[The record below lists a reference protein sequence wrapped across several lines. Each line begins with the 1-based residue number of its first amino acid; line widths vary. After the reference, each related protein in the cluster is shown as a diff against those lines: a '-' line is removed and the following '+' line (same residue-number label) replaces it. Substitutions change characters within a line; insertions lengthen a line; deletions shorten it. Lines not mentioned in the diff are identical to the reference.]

1 MVVDHSREQKEW
13 FPTTKCPIWTH
24 CKVCTRGFLERRRRE
39 CRMFESNGRQG
50 LLWSGW
56 FRNRTI
62 WLGSSRQA
70 ASCRAWC
77 RGAGLTGS
85 GNGRP
90 RWRLSGRYGV
100 PRPGTKHAAVSWI
113 STSRRPWH
121 APLPCKSRGSSPNA
135 VKPNDVGVAHHRQK
149 ANFCL
154 HSRVLSKVKLFLV
167 NYFDCDFLLRQLVD
181 SKHDLAKCTF
191 ADFIL

>member
-1 MVVDHSREQKEW
+1 MADPVDDLAED
-13 FPTTKCPIWTH
+13 TAC
-24 CKVCTRGFLERRRRE
+24 LD
-39 CRMFESNGRQG
+39 
-50 LLWSGW
+50 
-56 FRNRTI
+56 
-62 WLGSSRQA
+62 LGQNMPLFHEPQQVTA
-70 ASCRAWC
+70 LGVLHYHVNHEA
-77 RGAGLTGS
+77 
-85 GNGRP
+85 
-90 RWRLSGRYGV
+90 RLQ
-100 PRPGTKHAAVSWI
+100 
-113 STSRRPWH
+113 
-121 APLPCKSRGSSPNA
+121 NA